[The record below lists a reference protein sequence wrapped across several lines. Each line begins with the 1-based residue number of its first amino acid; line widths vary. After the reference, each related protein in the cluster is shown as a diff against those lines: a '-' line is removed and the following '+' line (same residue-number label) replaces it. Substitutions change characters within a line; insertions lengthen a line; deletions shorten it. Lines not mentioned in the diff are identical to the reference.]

1 MSPHQTIA
9 VAVRLF
15 AIWLF
20 LYFVRDTLSFFY
32 DPQAHSRPDA
42 LAVAL
47 SVITV
52 SGLVASALWFFP
64 LTVARKLL
72 TSPTSESAPPAQPDE
87 WVAAGCVLLGLWV
100 LSLAVPLFIRDALMG
115 YLYRDSYGGPPM
127 WPILLRY
134 VVEIGI
140 AIWLVCGAKGVRA
153 IFRWARTVG
162 VS

>member
-32 DPQAHSRPDA
+32 DPQAHSRPG
-42 LAVAL
+42 AVAL
-47 SVITV
+47 AISVILL

-72 TSPTSESAPPAQPDE
+72 AAPASESAPPANPDD
-87 WVAAGCVLLGLWV
+87 WLAAGCALLGLWV
-100 LSLAVPLFIRDALMG
+100 LSLAVPTFIRDALMW
-115 YLYRDSYGGPPM
+115 YLYRENYGGPPM
-127 WPILLRY
+127 WPLLFRY

-153 IFRWARTVG
+153 IFRWARTAG

>member
-9 VAVRLF
+9 IAVRLF
-15 AIWLF
+15 AIWVF

-32 DPQAHSRPDA
+32 DPQVYIRPGA
-42 LAVAL
+42 FAMAL
-47 SVITV
+47 SVLIL
-52 SGLVASALWFFP
+52 SGLVSSALWFFP

-72 TSPTSESAPPAQPDE
+72 VSSASESVPPAKPDE
-87 WVAAGCVLLGLWV
+87 WLAAGCVLLGLWV
-100 LSLAVPLFIRDALMG
+100 LSLAVPTFIRDSLMW
-115 YLYRDSYGGPPM
+115 YLYRESYGGS
-127 WPILLRY
+127 PISPLLLRY

-153 IFRWARTVG
+153 IFRWARTAG